1 MMLVQG
7 RVFFWTRRVLASLRT
22 RQTTTLLCLSSF
34 FCDVTTVWGGARW
47 HQVLLRDG
55 KRWGLHSRMES
66 LAFLGSTFRTV
77 LQAPATA
84 TDVELGKK
92 VIDR

>member
-1 MMLVQG
+1 MH
-7 RVFFWTRRVLASLRT
+7 VLYGCNEIKSTKFDR
-22 RQTTTLLCLSSF
+22 
-34 FCDVTTVWGGARW
+34 
-47 HQVLLRDG
+47 QVLLRDG

-77 LQAPATA
+77 MQAPATA

>member
-1 MMLVQG
+1 MLFG
-7 RVFFWTRRVLASLRT
+7 VF
-22 RQTTTLLCLSSF
+22 SF
-34 FCDVTTVWGGARW
+34 VCAFVGPRGARPRGGGGP
-47 HQVLLRDG
+47 QVLLRDG

-84 TDVELGKK
+84 TDVDLGKK